1 MKRILTGLILTPFFF
16 WIVAYAPALVFLAA
30 VVAVALLCHYEFLGI
45 VGASY
50 PQFRSPVRTTL
61 SYLAGVFIL
70 LPLMPMSQIGIFVVG
85 FALLAF
91 TLALTNDRME
101 AVLPLTSAAVFGL
114 LYVFGSW
121 RCAIELRQISPWWL
135 LFAAAINWVGDTA
148 AYFVGKNFGHH
159 KLAPRISP
167 GKTWAGTLGS
177 LVITGVAGVV
187 YLHYLFPRVPL
198 WQAALLSLGANT
210 AGQIGDLCESA
221 IKRGAG
227 VKDSGTL
234 LPGHGGWL
242 DRVDSSLFS
251 IPVVYWLVQTG
262 WFPR

>member
-16 WIVAYAPALVFLAA
+16 WIVGYAPPTVFVATVLV
-30 VVAVALLCHYEFLGI
+30 VALLCHYEFLGI

-50 PQFRSPVRTTL
+50 PQFPSPARTVL
-61 SYLAGVFIL
+61 SYIAGVFVL
-70 LPLMPMSQIGIFVVG
+70 LIPPGQIGILAIL

-91 TLALTNDRME
+91 ALALSHDRMD
-101 AVLPLTSAAVFGL
+101 AVLPLTSASVFGL

-135 LFAAAINWVGDTA
+135 LFAAAINWVGDSA
-148 AYFVGKNFGHH
+148 AYFVGKSFGHH

-167 GKTWAGTLGS
+167 GKTWEGTLGS
-177 LVITGVAGVV
+177 LVISGGLGVV
-187 YLHYLFPRVPL
+187 YLHFLFPQVALWIAVP
-198 WQAALLSLGANT
+198 LSLGANV
-210 AGQIGDLCESA
+210 AGQVGDLCESA

-251 IPVVYWLVQTG
+251 IPVVYWLLQTG